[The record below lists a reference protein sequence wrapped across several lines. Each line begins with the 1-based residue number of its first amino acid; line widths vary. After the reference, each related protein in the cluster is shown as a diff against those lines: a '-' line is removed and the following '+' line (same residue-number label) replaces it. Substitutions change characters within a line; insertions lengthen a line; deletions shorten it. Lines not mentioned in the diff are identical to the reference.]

1 MWRLIRKNSLM
12 FLLYQGLYFG
22 LFFPLINQDRL
33 FGENP
38 LDLSFFVYLNSYIIW
53 LILGSVWSQE
63 QLENKSRGYAFLST
77 LPIRGRQIVGAKYA
91 LMFLATMSFVVV
103 HLIWYA
109 LSFDDP
115 EFLAAG
121 RISLVHAASL
131 CLLLSGLYY
140 LGFFRFGYKRFSK
153 YAIALWFLLII
164 SPLALQIVL
173 KEYFGILSS
182 DILLWLIR
190 FDPKISL
197 GVCLPLFLGTL
208 ALAIRFKENLN
219 ILE

>member
-12 FLLYQGLYFG
+12 FVLYLCLYFG

-53 LILGSVWSQE
+53 LILGAVWSQE
-63 QLENKSRGYAFLST
+63 QLEDKSSGYAFLST

-91 LMFLATMSFVVV
+91 LSFLATMGFVVV

-121 RISLVHAASL
+121 RTSLVHAACL

-153 YAIALWFLLII
+153 YAIAVWFLLII
-164 SPLALQIVL
+164 SPLVLQILL

-182 DILLWLIR
+182 DILSWVIR
-190 FDPKISL
+190 FDPKITL
-197 GVCLPLFLGTL
+197 GVCLPLYLGTM
-208 ALAIRFKENLN
+208 ALAIRFKESLN
-219 ILE
+219 VLE